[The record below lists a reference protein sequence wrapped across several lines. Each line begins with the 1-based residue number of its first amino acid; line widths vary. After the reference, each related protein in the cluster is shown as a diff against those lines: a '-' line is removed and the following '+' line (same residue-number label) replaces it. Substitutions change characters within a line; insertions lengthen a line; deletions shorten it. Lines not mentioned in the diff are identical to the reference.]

1 MQKKQKILGKDKTEA
16 GAETQVREMDLVRK
30 ERRLSIKVKVF
41 TGTKSE
47 DSSDLQINKMI
58 KLNIN

>member
-16 GAETQVREMDLVRK
+16 GAETQVRDLVRK